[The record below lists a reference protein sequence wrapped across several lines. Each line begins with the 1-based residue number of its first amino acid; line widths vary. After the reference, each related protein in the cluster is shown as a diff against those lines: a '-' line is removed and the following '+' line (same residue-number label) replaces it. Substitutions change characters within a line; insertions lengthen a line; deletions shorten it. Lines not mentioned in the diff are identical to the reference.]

1 MKRKRK
7 DPSFDVMI
15 RFFLQQYGVATKQD
29 IERLMVKID
38 RLEAA
43 LKAHKGSGKG
53 TRRTAAGT
61 GPAKGKKAVRG
72 AARTTATETI
82 LTILRRYPKG
92 MDVRGL
98 KVKSGFEDKKI
109 RNIIFRLSK
118 EGFIKRV
125 GRGIYAIQ

>member
-15 RFFLQQYGVATKQD
+15 RFFLQQYGIATKQD
-29 IERLMVKID
+29 IERLLVRMD

-43 LKAHKGSGKG
+43 LKSHKGSGKTMRKKG
-53 TRRTAAGT
+53 A
-61 GPAKGKKAVRG
+61 AKGKKAVG
-72 AARTTATETI
+72 AAARTTATETI

-92 MDVRGL
+92 VDVRGL
-98 KVKSGFEDKKI
+98 KAKSGFEDKKI

-118 EGFIKRV
+118 EGTIKRV